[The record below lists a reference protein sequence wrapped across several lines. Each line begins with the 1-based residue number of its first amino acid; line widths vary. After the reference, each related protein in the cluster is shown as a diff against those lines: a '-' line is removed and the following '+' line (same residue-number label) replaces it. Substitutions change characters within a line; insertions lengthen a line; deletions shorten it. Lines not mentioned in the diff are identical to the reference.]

1 MSGWSYAGE
10 PAALGSAGV
19 TLVEGSSFCVC
30 ETSGD
35 VRDGTPQGVFFQDTR
50 IVSRWTVTLDGDPV
64 ESLAAV
70 SDEPW
75 RATFLGRGAPRQ
87 GHLESTLLLRRE
99 RYIGQGMRE
108 DLVLENLAGEPAAV
122 RIEVTCD
129 ADFADLFEVKESRV
143 PPRPRPDVQVVD
155 GSLELVR
162 TYVSRGSR
170 RGVQI
175 TSEGAV
181 ASTEGLTFN
190 VVIPPRDKWM
200 GCVQVVPIV
209 DERTLSPRFPT
220 DQPLAESGAARRAK
234 AWREQVP
241 VVDTSDRRWRGRWSG
256 ARRTSAPCG
265 SSTRRIRTASRR
277 RRRAVVHDAVRPRL
291 AAHVVHGFA
300 AGPGPG
306 ARHAADAGALPGRTC
321 RPDDRGGARPHPA
334 RGAVRR
340 ASRRWPSAAAPS
352 TTARSTRRRCSWC
365 CSASCAAGGWPRSEV
380 DAAAART
387 PTARW
392 TGSRDYGDRDGD
404 GFVEYQ
410 RATDRGLVNQ
420 GWKDSW
426 DGITFADGRS
436 RAARSRSCEVQG
448 YVYAAYLA
456 RGALRVARP
465 ATRTLAGR
473 WRGRAPST

>member
-30 ETSGD
+30 ESSGD
-35 VRDGTPQGVFFQDTR
+35 MRDGTPQGVFFQDTR

-143 PPRPRPDVQVVD
+143 PPRPRPDVAVVD

-170 RGVQI
+170 RGVRI

-181 ASTEGLTFN
+181 AST
-190 VVIPPRDKWM
+190 
-200 GCVQVVPIV
+200 
-209 DERTLSPRFPT
+209 
-220 DQPLAESGAARRAK
+220 
-234 AWREQVP
+234 
-241 VVDTSDRRWRGRWSG
+241 
-256 ARRTSAPCG
+256 
-265 SSTRRIRTASRR
+265 
-277 RRRAVVHDAVRPRL
+277 
-291 AAHVVHGFA
+291 
-300 AGPGPG
+300 
-306 ARHAADAGALPGRTC
+306 
-321 RPDDRGGARPHPA
+321 
-334 RGAVRR
+334 
-340 ASRRWPSAAAPS
+340 
-352 TTARSTRRRCSWC
+352 
-365 CSASCAAGGWPRSEV
+365 
-380 DAAAART
+380 
-387 PTARW
+387 
-392 TGSRDYGDRDGD
+392 
-404 GFVEYQ
+404 
-410 RATDRGLVNQ
+410 
-420 GWKDSW
+420 
-426 DGITFADGRS
+426 
-436 RAARSRSCEVQG
+436 
-448 YVYAAYLA
+448 
-456 RGALRVARP
+456 
-465 ATRTLAGR
+465 
-473 WRGRAPST
+473 